1 MSGNPELKLRI
12 VQDELNNIPGPKRMM
27 DGKVMICCPYHND
40 SSPSATVSLDVM
52 ERRVPVGWFGCFG
65 CGKNVSWNDL
75 ATALNLKKFGK
86 KENLSSEDFSD
97 PSTMKD
103 SFLGTALGEHEDE
116 EVKDTD
122 RFPDL
127 KKYKFKDFPFEEWR
141 SVQVSLLEKV
151 GARLMKHKE
160 FGTHYVFLPV
170 MVKKTLRGYVRA
182 RLEKPTDGKPSYLNA
197 KGGWSRKWGLLY
209 FDYAVRL
216 MKRKGL
222 KTMVLCEG
230 PRDSLRFLKRGIP
243 AVSVLGALNWGAD
256 KRGLLEDAGVEKL
269 ILAFDGDK
277 AGWKACRK
285 IYLDAKKF
293 FNTKYLALWK
303 YSSAWDPVKKRFPSD
318 ETLKRMKQEG
328 RLTGETDPFSCDIK
342 FIKLIERNLE

>member
-1 MSGNPELKLRI
+1 MSGNAELKLRI
-12 VQDELNNIPGPKRMM
+12 VQDELNNIPGPKNQM
-27 DGKVMICCPYHND
+27 DGKVMICCPYHAD
-40 SSPSATVSLDVM
+40 GSPSMSVQMDVH
-52 ERRVPVGWFGCFG
+52 ERNAPLGWAYCFG
-65 CGKNVSWNDL
+65 CKKSVPWNSL
-75 ATALNLKKFGK
+75 ATTLNLKKFGK
-86 KENLSSEDFSD
+86 KENLTSEDFSD

-103 SFLGTALGEHEDE
+103 SFLGTALGDHEDE

-127 KKYKFKDFPFEEWR
+127 KEYKFKDFPFEEWR
-141 SVQVSLLEKV
+141 DVQVSLLEKV
-151 GARLMKHKE
+151 GARLMKHKH

-170 MVKKTLRGYVRA
+170 YVKKVLRGYVRA
-182 RLEKPTDGKPSYLNA
+182 QLVKPENGKPSYLNA

-216 MKRKGL
+216 MKKKGL
-222 KTMVLCEG
+222 HTMVLCEG

-256 KRGLLEDAGVEKL
+256 KRGLLEDAGVKKL

-277 AGWKACRK
+277 AGWRACRK
-285 IYLDAKKF
+285 IYTDARKF

-303 YSSAWDPVKKRFPSD
+303 YSSAWDPVKKKFPS
-318 ETLKRMKQEG
+318 EATIKKMKKAG
-328 RLTGETDPFSCDIK
+328 TLTGEADPFSCDIK
-342 FIKLIERNLE
+342 FIKLIESNLE